1 MREREERLTT
11 ATIFPYTE
19 LSFVPRTQLNR
30 AIEIHMKK
38 KTHFHPKMPRYYKS
52 RKVLNL

>member
-38 KTHFHPKMPRYYKS
+38 PHIFIPKCHAIINHGKS
-52 RKVLNL
+52 

>member
-1 MREREERLTT
+1 MGEREERLTT

-19 LSFVPRTQLNR
+19 LSFVPRPQLNR

-38 KTHFHPKMPRYYKS
+38 NPTFS
-52 RKVLNL
+52 SQNATLL